1 MFIKTEREVV
11 EELGRRIRRYRLQKR
26 ISQKTLAAKAGV
38 HVNTL
43 RALERNGEVKL
54 MSLAVVLR
62 ALGERAALENLL
74 ASGPPPNLYGEDV
87 KQAALPQRVRERRS

>member
-1 MFIKTEREVV
+1 MLIKTDCEVI
-11 EELGRRIRRYRLQKR
+11 EDLGHRVRRYRLQKR

-54 MSLAVVLR
+54 ASLAAVLR
-62 ALGERAALENLL
+62 ALGERAALEGIL
-74 ASGPPPNLYGEDV
+74 ASGPPHDLYGEAV
-87 KQAALPQRVRERRS
+87 QKTTLPQRVRERRT